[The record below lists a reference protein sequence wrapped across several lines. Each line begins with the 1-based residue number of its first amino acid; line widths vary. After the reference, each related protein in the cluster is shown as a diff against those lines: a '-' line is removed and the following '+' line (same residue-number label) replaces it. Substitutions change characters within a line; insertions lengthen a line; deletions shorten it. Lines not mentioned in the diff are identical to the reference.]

1 MTADQLA
8 HFIAVFA
15 WLVGWPALIAFTFVS
30 TLVLVFG
37 EGPPPHDPRDDF
49 RD

>member
-1 MTADQLA
+1 MTPDQLA
-8 HFIAVFA
+8 HFM
-15 WLVGWPALIAFTFVS
+15 ALIAFTFVS